1 MIAAHELRMNAAE
14 LLNKAVLKETSFQ
27 LYWPCQF
34 DPEIKL
40 PGPNIKRVEGNYWI
54 VEGFPDRKYS
64 RLEELVGDL
73 AYMEEI
79 RRMRVIQED
88 FDNQIPTIQ
97 NKNTQQR

>member
-1 MIAAHELRMNAAE
+1 MITSNELRMNAAE
-14 LLNKAVLKETSFQ
+14 LLSKAVLKETSFQ

-34 DPEIKL
+34 DSEIKL

-54 VEGFPDRKYS
+54 VEGHPDRKYT

-79 RRMRVIQED
+79 RRMRVIQEE
-88 FDNQIPTIQ
+88 FDSKIPVVQ
-97 NKNTQQR
+97 NKSSRP